1 MEETSTTPPEVSA
14 YRKSSIDEMRS
25 VLRDSPYF
33 EGEQYSSAAVPTR
46 EYIRLHGLWSRIWN
60 PRRRYYR
67 ENREMFEEASRV
79 ILDNRLDFTE
89 EKVPKLIHPNGIA
102 CIGQWS
108 VEHDCGLT
116 GYFAKGSSGLLVCR
130 LSIAVFSPIRSSRTK
145 RAIGIAGKIYPTLN
159 EAEKV
164 ETANFVLIETL
175 LGADKY
181 FLEFVPGNNLALSN
195 LGLGGTIVEALFKGK
210 FGFTIENGIVFN
222 NTDAPP
228 LYRSVDQIARLGLEP
243 GEKSRTPLYMKVEYV
258 EGARPFV
265 RKPDFREELWETF
278 RQNGEITYAVKV
290 SKRILEDAPDPV
302 ALMKKANLQEE
313 DKKRLIDW
321 QELGRITLTE
331 AYLSEGADQRLRFH
345 HERIQ
350 R

>member
-25 VLRDSPYF
+25 VLRDNPYF

-46 EYIRLHGLWSRIWN
+46 EHIRANVLLSRIWN

-67 ENREMFEEASRV
+67 ENSKNFKEASRLS
-79 ILDNRLDFTE
+79 LDSRLDFIE
-89 EKVPKLIHPNGIA
+89 EKIPKLIHPNGIA

-116 GYFAKGSSGLLVCR
+116 GYFAKGSRGLLVCR
-130 LSIAVFSPIRSSRTK
+130 LSIAAFSPIKSSRTK
-145 RAIGIAGKIYPTLN
+145 RGFGIAGKIYPTLD

-164 ETANFVLIETL
+164 ETANFVLIKTL
-175 LGADKY
+175 IGSDKY
-181 FLEFVPGNNLALSN
+181 FLEIAPSNNLALSN
-195 LGLGGTIVEALFKGK
+195 LGRGGTIVEALFKGK
-210 FGFTIENGIVFN
+210 FGFTIENGIAFN
-222 NTDAPP
+222 NIDAPP
-228 LYRSVDQIARLGLEP
+228 LYRSVDQIARLGLAP
-243 GEKSRTPLYMKVEYV
+243 GEKSRTPLYMKVTYV
-258 EGARPFV
+258 EGARPFA
-265 RKPDFREELWETF
+265 RKPDFREELWETL

-290 SKRILEDAPDPV
+290 SKRIVEDAPDRV
-302 ALMKKANLQEE
+302 ALMNKANLQREE
-313 DKKRLIDW
+313 KRRLIEW
-321 QELGRITLTE
+321 QDLGHITLTE